1 MAKLTTA
8 ERNALPSSDFA
19 DPKNRAYPMEDAGHR
34 TAAAGMVAKFGT
46 DKQKAQVKRKLNSVH
61 AGVKRGYTP

>member
-1 MAKLTTA
+1 MKLTA
-8 ERNALPSSDFA
+8 AARQALPDSAFA
-19 DPKNRAYPMEDAGHR
+19 DPAKRAYPMEDAGHR
-34 TAAAGMVAKFGT
+34 KSAAARVAEFGS